1 LLDAVD
7 VTLEVNALN
16 VEAKLEILVVED
28 ANVALRVVPEYF
40 DHSGRVDQVI
50 FEEDRKRIS
59 IWKDWARVGC
69 SKVL

>member
-1 LLDAVD
+1 
-7 VTLEVNALN
+7 
-16 VEAKLEILVVED
+16 
-28 ANVALRVVPEYF
+28 LRVVPEYF
-40 DHSGRVDQVI
+40 DHCGRVDQVI